1 MTKETFNMSL
11 EQALAEQTA
20 AIRENTRAIAA
31 LHEAWNHLRERANHM
46 THVATSAGGVP
57 LADPKPAATPVAKET
72 APVEPVASAPA
83 VESPSKGKPAKP
95 ATEAVAGPTT
105 VKADAPAKTA
115 DAPTPAAEPVVEQS
129 PPSTAVTLQQLQ
141 ERVLTLAKTKR
152 DDVKALLARYGA
164 TSASSV
170 KEGDRASVYT
180 ALESI

>member
-1 MTKETFNMSL
+1 MSL
-11 EQALAEQTA
+11 EQVLAEQTA

-31 LHEAWNHLRERANHM
+31 LQEAWNHLRERANHM

-57 LADPKPAATPVAKET
+57 LADPKPVVATPVAKET
-72 APVEPVASAPA
+72 APVEPVASTPA

-105 VKADAPAKTA
+105 AKADAPAKTA
-115 DAPTPAAEPVVEQS
+115 DAPAPAAEPVVEQS